1 MSEPMLKG
9 ACVKCGEHI
18 AFPESHA
25 GNKVA
30 CPHCHAFTPL
40 IPGRQTE
47 EGLFYKCACGACGA
61 RIEYH
66 ARLIGTEVV
75 CPHCQQKT
83 VLAAPPVPVVPAAPA
98 PASSI
103 LQKTPVEPM
112 AAVSPAPP
120 RPAAAPAVAPA
131 SSILQKTPV
140 EPMAAVLAAASTAP
154 AARVVPPA
162 PAVPTPRP
170 PTPAAS
176 PAKPPMP
183 AAKPVVPAAKP
194 VMPGGKAAAPAA
206 AGSIKT
212 ATTDKP
218 VTLVDPPP
226 GPMANPP
233 APPTIPRAV
242 TKAAPTSSGRS
253 LPKWLVPTLVGVG
266 VLALIGVAVMFILPK
281 LKKGGASKEPLEIL
295 NYEFQ
300 KKADTGVIYVVGT
313 VTNRSDMQKFNVKV
327 EFELFDGGGNSLGK
341 TKDVKDAMPPKS
353 DWRFAAIVTGKDAVE
368 AKPQSVTSD

>member
-9 ACVKCGEHI
+9 ACVKCGEHV

-25 GNKVA
+25 GNKVP
-30 CPHCHAFTPL
+30 CPHCSALTPL

-47 EGLFYKCACGACGA
+47 EGLFYKCSCGACGA

-66 ARLIGTEVV
+66 ARLIGNEVV

-83 VLAAPPVPVVPAAPA
+83 TLTAPAIPVVALAPASSILQKTPVVPMAAVTPAPPRPAAAPA

-112 AAVSPAPP
+112 AAVS
-120 RPAAAPAVAPA
+120 AAAP
-131 SSILQKTPV
+131 
-140 EPMAAVLAAASTAP
+140 
-154 AARVVPPA
+154 PA
-162 PAVPTPRP
+162 PVARAVP

-176 PAKPPMP
+176 PAKPPPP
-183 AAKPVVPAAKP
+183 AAKPVMPAAKP
-194 VMPGGKAAAPAA
+194 VMPGGKTAVSAA

-233 APPTIPRAV
+233 APPTIPRAAA
-242 TKAAPTSSGRS
+242 KAAQASSGRS

-266 VLALIGVAVMFILPK
+266 VLALVGVAVMFILPK
-281 LKKGGASKEPLEIL
+281 FKSAGGQKAELEIL
-295 NYEFQ
+295 KYELQ
-300 KKADTGVIYVVGT
+300 KKADTGVVYVVGT
-313 VTNRSDMQKFNVKV
+313 VTNRSANQVFNVKV
-327 EFELFDGGGNSLGK
+327 EFEILDGGGNVLEK

-353 DWRFAAIVTGKDAVE
+353 DWRFSAIVTDKNYAEARPVGVVKD
-368 AKPQSVTSD
+368 